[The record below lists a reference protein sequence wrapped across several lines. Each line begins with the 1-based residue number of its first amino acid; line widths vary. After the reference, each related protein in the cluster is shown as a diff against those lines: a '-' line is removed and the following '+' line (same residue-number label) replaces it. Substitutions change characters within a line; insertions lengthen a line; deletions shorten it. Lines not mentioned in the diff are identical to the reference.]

1 MFVIWMI
8 LCVSVCVCVLKS
20 KAVHKD
26 SMNFMQKNF
35 KNYLRAVA
43 SLRHIYFDDEFHV
56 VHFFLVFQLCE

>member
-1 MFVIWMI
+1 MI
-8 LCVSVCVCVLKS
+8 LCVCECVCVCVLKS

-56 VHFFLVFQLCE
+56 VHFF